1 MFFSYFREVDV
12 SGPEVKTV
20 ALTSNSDFYVAI
32 HDAGI
37 NRIVKHVMRQ
47 RPSLF
52 NYGTSLLLRNP
63 ELLCQRVDVAPEVL
77 LAGNPIITVLDPLPI
92 IGTSLGLNYC
102 VQLTKGEIDF
112 HPSNVISLPPELN
125 PPLANQRLGVH
136 FQVCAGIGCPISNLP
151 LHGRLPTSVLTSS
164 KISASNVRVPT
175 SDLAGISLPGREI
188 TVLPTT
194 KLECFCLDLFATAG
208 ARITG
213 SVGAQKIQPKVDG
226 IEIVDLKPEGLENSI
241 ECYALL
247 ALNQGIIPPLADSI
261 STVAFDMIDIPDN
274 MGKIRVSAST
284 TVPNNPAIEQDQLK
298 AFINVDHIELNITV
312 PPTICEGL
320 PSGGPTITRTTRPRT
335 RTGVFD
341 LTAAISEKAFE
352 KIFTAVVKGF
362 KFSCSDTGNFGP
374 FSASYAVAAHLE
386 GGKVDLRSNGTIK
399 VSELDV
405 KWDTLSLN
413 LCIDIPE
420 QCVGGGCAL
429 PNPLDGCIIP
439 IPEFC
444 FFSGSPDFCI
454 PLNLSGLITS
464 EITFTAGIQVFYGT
478 GSGVPNRWQIVIV
491 PTLPFDLDIIDIA
504 DTVGD
509 LVENLVDAAI
519 DGLFGGAPDWAKDLL
534 RAILGPLDDFVR
546 FVLDIPDDIGEWIL
560 DGLTDLGIFDVLLT
574 ALNGFL
580 TNIVPPL
587 EIEDP
592 FPILPAEGSLIP
604 VKLPIEFIGVSVDDN
619 EMTIQG
625 DVGN

>member
-1 MFFSYFREVDV
+1 
-12 SGPEVKTV
+12 V

-37 NRIVKHVMRQ
+37 NRIVKHLMRQ

-63 ELLCQRVDVAPEVL
+63 DMLCQDVDVSPEVL
-77 LAGNPIITVLDPLPI
+77 RAGNPIITVLDPLPV
-92 IGTSLGLNYC
+92 IGTSLGLNYS

-112 HPSNVISLPPELN
+112 HPSNAISLPPELN
-125 PPLANQRLGVH
+125 PPLANQRLGIH
-136 FQVCAGIGCPISNLP
+136 FQVCAGIGCPT
-151 LHGRLPTSVLTSS
+151 GRLLLPGRFAASELTTV
-164 KISASNVRVPT
+164 KLSASNIRIPT
-175 SDLAGISLPGREI
+175 SDIPGISLPGREI
-188 TVLPTT
+188 TVLPTS
-194 KLECFCLDLFATAG
+194 KLECFCLDFFATCGAG
-208 ARITG
+208 ITG
-213 SVGAQKIQPKVDG
+213 FVGNQKIQPRVDG
-226 IEIVDLKPEGLENSI
+226 IEIVDLKPEGLENGI

-247 ALNQGIIPPLADSI
+247 ALNQGIIPTLADSI
-261 STVAFDMIDIPDN
+261 STLAFDTINLPNN
-274 MGKIRVSAST
+274 MGKIRASAST

-298 AFINVDHIELNITV
+298 AFVNIEQIELNITV
-312 PPTICEGL
+312 PPTICKL
-320 PSGGPTITRTTRPRT
+320 PPTGGPTLTRTIRPRT

-352 KIFTAVVKGF
+352 KIFSAVVKGF
-362 KFSCSDTGNFGP
+362 KLLCSDSGSFGP
-374 FSASYAVAAHLE
+374 FSASYTVAAHLE
-386 GGKVDLRSNGTIK
+386 GGTIDLRSNGTVK

-405 KWDTLSLN
+405 KWDTLNLN
-413 LCIDIPE
+413 LCLEIPE
-420 QCVGGGCAL
+420 QCVGGGCII
-429 PNPLDGCIIP
+429 PDPFDGCILSV
-439 IPEFC
+439 PEFC
-444 FFSGSPDFCI
+444 FFSGNPDFCI
-454 PLNLSGLITS
+454 PLSLSGLITS

-491 PTLPFDLDIIDIA
+491 PTLPFDLDFIDVA

-546 FVLDIPDDIGEWIL
+546 FVLDIPDDIGEWVL
-560 DGLTDLGIFDVLLT
+560 NGLTDLGIFDVLLT

-592 FPILPAEGSLIP
+592 RLILEAEGSLIP
-604 VKLPIEFIGVSVDDN
+604 VKLPIEFIGIRIDDN
-619 EMTIQG
+619 EMVIQG